1 MNDQFHHTVTRS
13 VSSKAFLLL
22 AQESENVN

>member
-13 VSSKAFLLL
+13 VSSKAVLLL